1 VVHAGEGVGPRE
13 VIPKNCT
20 RREPRGISGY
30 ITRVPT
36 DAELLAAWRGGDR
49 TAGDELIRRHFDPI
63 CRFFRAKLG
72 DDVEDL
78 IQKTFLD
85 CVSSKERVADDGF
98 RAYLFA
104 VAKNRLYDHL
114 RARYRAPEAVD
125 VSEQSLADLGTTP
138 SQALARDRE
147 EQLLLAAMR
156 RIPLE
161 YQIAL
166 ELAYW
171 EGLSGPEIATVL
183 SIPANTVRSRL
194 ARARAAIKDQLE
206 RLADAPETTNSTLAR
221 LDTAIAALR

>member
-1 VVHAGEGVGPRE
+1 VR
-13 VIPKNCT
+13 
-20 RREPRGISGY
+20 
-30 ITRVPT
+30 T
-36 DAELLAAWRGGDR
+36 DAELLEAWRADDR
-49 TAGDELIRRHFDPI
+49 AAGDELIRRHFDSI

-78 IQKTFLD
+78 IQRTFLD
-85 CVSSKERVADDGF
+85 CVTSRHRVEEGSF

-114 RARYRAPEAVD
+114 RARQRGIEVID
-125 VSEQSLADLGTTP
+125 LSSQSLADLGTSP
-138 SQALARDRE
+138 SQQVARNQQE
-147 EQLLLAAMR
+147 ELLLAALR

-183 SIPANTVRSRL
+183 AIPANTVRSRL
-194 ARARAAIKDQLE
+194 ARARAAVREHIEQL
-206 RLADAPETTNSTLAR
+206 ASAPELGHSTLSA
-221 LDTAIAALR
+221 LDTAMAGAMR

>member
-1 VVHAGEGVGPRE
+1 VR
-13 VIPKNCT
+13 
-20 RREPRGISGY
+20 S
-30 ITRVPT
+30 
-36 DAELLAAWRGGDR
+36 DAELLEAWRADDR
-49 TAGDELIRRHFDPI
+49 AAGDELIRRHFDPI

-85 CVSSKERVADDGF
+85 CVTSRERVGEGGF

-104 VAKNRLYDHL
+104 VARNRLYDHL
-114 RARYRAPEAVD
+114 RARYRTPEAVD
-125 VSEQSLADLGTTP
+125 LSSRSLADLGTTP
-138 SQALARDRE
+138 SQQVARDRE
-147 EQLLLAAMR
+147 EQLLLAALR

-183 SIPANTVRSRL
+183 AIPANTVRSRL
-194 ARARAAIKDQLE
+194 ARARAAVRDQIE
-206 RLADAPETTNSTLAR
+206 RLADAPELGHSTLSR
-221 LDTAIAALR
+221 LDTSMAAAMR